1 MLKKRLLVTI
11 SFSFSI
17 RYLYRTGM
25 LHQLRNFAD
34 VVIAITWN
42 EENLIRELKADGF
55 EVHLVPESKKGVIY
69 ETARKRI
76 NYWFTFFRLKNSLRV
91 QEKYLNQF
99 SSLKTILLNR
109 LRGKINYARFLLPGY
124 TNKIFK
130 KEREAL
136 VADTNFN
143 DMLALVDALNID
155 AVLSVTPFHA
165 QEDILLRACKHRGKQ
180 MLASIL
186 SFDNITKRGWMPVI
200 YDTYMV
206 WNKYNHQQTLRI
218 YKEIKDPLSV
228 HVVGAAQFDFYYN
241 DHNLLSKQ
249 DWMQLVGIP
258 GNGRKIILYAGGPGS
273 LFPNE
278 PQYLKHIL
286 EAIDSG
292 EIQGDPLVLFRCHP
306 VDNLSKWKNYIGAH
320 ENLVY
325 DISWTGKEKL
335 QYSNITTE
343 DIKKLCSTLAYTDV
357 HINLC
362 STMTVDGSAF
372 RKPQIGPNYDEVKP
386 AKQHLLQGMYQQE
399 HFMPIIKSRGLLLA
413 GSKQQFISLI
423 NSALTNPELVT
434 QHSQKVLEE
443 IITYTDS
450 KSTGRVVDII
460 KKTLKQ
466 HEDSSHSSEL
476 LSI

>member
-1 MLKKRLLVTI
+1 MAKQRLLVTI

-42 EENLIRELKADGF
+42 EEALIKELKADGF
-55 EVHLVPESKKGVIY
+55 EVHLVPESKKGVLY

-76 NYWFTFFRLKNSLRV
+76 DYWFDFFRLKNSRRK

-99 SSLKTILLNR
+99 NSTKKVLINE
-109 LRGKINYARFLLPGY
+109 LRAKFNYARFLFPGY
-124 TNKIFK
+124 TKKIFK
-130 KEREAL
+130 KESEAL

-143 DMLALVDALNID
+143 NMLTLVDKLNID

-165 QEDILLRACKHRGKQ
+165 QEDILLRACSQSGKK

-206 WNKYNHQQTLRI
+206 WNKYNYEQTLRI
-218 YKEIKDPLSV
+218 YKEIKDPSRV

-241 DHNLLSKQ
+241 PANLLSNKEWRQ
-249 DWMQLVGIP
+249 SVGLP
-258 GNGRKIILYAGGPGS
+258 ETDRKTILYAGGPGS

-286 EAIDSG
+286 EAIEKG
-292 EIQGDPLVLFRCHP
+292 TIKGDPLVLFRCHP
-306 VDNLSKWKNYIGAH
+306 VDNLSKWKNYVGDH
-320 ENLVY
+320 KNLVY

-335 QYSNITTE
+335 QNSNITDS

-372 RKPQIGPNYDEVKP
+372 NKPQIGPYYDDISP
-386 AKQHLLQGMYQQE
+386 SKQHLLQGLYMQE
-399 HFMPIIKSRGLLLA
+399 HFEPIMKSNVLLLA
-413 GSKQQFISLI
+413 GSKQQMEEHI
-423 NSALTNPELVT
+423 NLALEKPETLVGN
-434 QHSQKVLEE
+434 SRKVLEE
-443 IITYTDS
+443 IITYTDGR
-450 KSTGRVVDII
+450 STERVVEII
-460 KKTLKQ
+460 KSCLN
-466 HEDSSHSSEL
+466 
-476 LSI
+476 